1 MLDSINRVARLL
13 RASPSS
19 WGARRPPPERGQPL
33 HACELLEK
41 RTLLSNI
48 VWTNRGSATN
58 DSDQFNA
65 VFGANANQARLV
77 ADAAF
82 AAWGRVVSN
91 LNLSNGSNELD
102 VALTEYPD
110 PGSGGNGGVSSI
122 LNGKPTSGTISLVG
136 SDYFLDPTPSDSSE
150 FEGNI
155 INAFVG
161 EASAGTP
168 AAAKGDYFT
177 VVVLEMAHVLGF
189 SRNTDLKL
197 WTSGMLTQTGITIP
211 P

>member
-1 MLDSINRVARLL
+1 MFDSINRVARMMG
-13 RASPSS
+13 ASRSRH
-19 WGARRPPPERGQPL
+19 GARRPPPERGKPL

-82 AAWGRVVSN
+82 AAWGRVISN

-110 PGSGGNGGVSSI
+110 PGSGGNGG
-122 LNGKPTSGTISLVG
+122 NGRRVQQFFGPE
-136 SDYFLDPTPSDSSE
+136 DPRATAEPRGRGRRRPVEHDRQ
-150 FEGNI
+150 GPQ
-155 INAFVG
+155 
-161 EASAGTP
+161 SA
-168 AAAKGDYFT
+168 
-177 VVVLEMAHVLGF
+177 
-189 SRNTDLKL
+189 
-197 WTSGMLTQTGITIP
+197 
-211 P
+211 